1 MKEWPSLRRV
11 VITGLGVVSP
21 IACGKSDYWKAL
33 AEGKNGV
40 NPITLFD
47 TENFSVRIAA
57 EVSGYDPEKYMAK
70 KEVRRSDRVIHF
82 AVGAAEMAIEDSGLD
97 VSKVDPYKFGVYYGS
112 GEGGITTTHENYRV
126 LHEKGP
132 SRVSPFFIP
141 MMISNMSAAYLAMR
155 YGAKGPNM
163 CVVTACATANHTMGE
178 AFHAI
183 RRGDVDLVLSG
194 GAEAAITPI
203 AVAGFAANKTLSGR
217 NDEPSRASRPFDR
230 DRDGFVLGEGA
241 GVLILEE
248 LSHAQKRGAPIY
260 AELTGYGATCDA
272 YHITA
277 PDPTGDGA
285 SRAMDIAR
293 KQAGWELSQVDLINA
308 HGTSTQLNDKMESMA
323 IRNLFGDYTD
333 NLLVHST
340 KSMVGHAL
348 GAAGALEAIAAI
360 QAIEEGVVHP
370 TINLDNLDEECRIPV
385 VKETLRG
392 RSINRILLNNF
403 GFGGHNGVLAIQR
416 FTE

>member
-1 MKEWPSLRRV
+1 
-11 VITGLGVVSP
+11 
-21 IACGKSDYWKAL
+21 
-33 AEGKNGV
+33 
-40 NPITLFD
+40 
-47 TENFSVRIAA
+47 
-57 EVSGYDPEKYMAK
+57 
-70 KEVRRSDRVIHF
+70 
-82 AVGAAEMAIEDSGLD
+82 
-97 VSKVDPYKFGVYYGS
+97 
-112 GEGGITTTHENYRV
+112 
-126 LHEKGP
+126 
-132 SRVSPFFIP
+132 
-141 MMISNMSAAYLAMR
+141 
-155 YGAKGPNM
+155 M

-183 RRGDVDLVLSG
+183 RRGDADIVISG

-203 AVAGFAANKTLSGR
+203 AVAGFAANKTLSTR
-217 NDEPSRASRPFDR
+217 NDDPSRASRPFDR

-248 LSHAQKRGAPIY
+248 LSHAQRRGAHIY

-293 KQAGWELSQVDLINA
+293 KQAGWELSEVDLINA
-308 HGTSTQLNDKMESMA
+308 HGTSTGLNDKMESMA
-323 IRNLFGDYTD
+323 IRSLFGEYTD
-333 NLLVHST
+333 NILVHST

-360 QAIEEGVVHP
+360 LSIEEGTVHP
-370 TINLDNLDEECRIPV
+370 TINLENQDEECSISV
-385 VKETLRG
+385 LKETLR
-392 RSINRILLNNF
+392 NRRIDHILLNNF

-416 FTE
+416 FEE

>member
-1 MKEWPSLRRV
+1 LRRV

-21 IACGKSDYWKAL
+21 IGCGKSDYWKAL

-57 EVSGYDPEKYMAK
+57 EVSGYDPEVYLGK

-82 AVGAAEMAIEDSGLD
+82 AVGAAEMAIEDSGIDL
-97 VSKVDPYKFGVYYGS
+97 SKVDPYTFGVYFGS
-112 GEGGITTTHENYRV
+112 GEGGITTTHENYEI

-163 CVVTACATANHTMGE
+163 SVVTACATANHTMGE

-183 RRGDVDLVLSG
+183 RRGDADLIISG
-194 GAEAAITPI
+194 GGEAAITPI
-203 AVAGFAANKTLSGR
+203 AVAGFAANKTLSTR

-230 DRDGFVLGEGA
+230 DRDGFVMGEGA

-248 LSHAQKRGAPIY
+248 LSHAQRRGAHIY
-260 AELTGYGATCDA
+260 AEFTGYGATCDA

-277 PDPTGDGA
+277 PDPSGDGA
-285 SRAMDIAR
+285 RRAMDIAR
-293 KQAGWELSQVDLINA
+293 KQAGWELSEVDLINA
-308 HGTSTQLNDKMESMA
+308 HGTSTELNDKMESMA
-323 IRNLFGDYTD
+323 IRNLFGDSTD

-360 QAIEEGVVHP
+360 QAIEEGIVHP
-370 TINLDNLDEECRIPV
+370 TINLENLDEECRIPV
-385 VKETLRG
+385 LGETLRG
-392 RSINRILLNNF
+392 RTVNNILLNNF

-416 FTE
+416 YTE